1 MKRKLWEGA
10 MYLRKDY
17 MTEVSINE
25 KMNVN
30 NRNHK
35 KYRYLAK
42 TTGSSI
48 SNSITYIL
56 FLTKMQKGKPCQMD
70 LPSWKTISQQFR
82 TSDIYMSSYLHILH
96 YHLIAA
102 NTGT

>member
-1 MKRKLWEGA
+1 

-35 KYRYLAK
+35 KY
-42 TTGSSI
+42 S
-48 SNSITYIL
+48 
-56 FLTKMQKGKPCQMD
+56 
-70 LPSWKTISQQFR
+70 LPNTQAEADSRNLHISQK
-82 TSDIYMSSYLHILH
+82 
-96 YHLIAA
+96 
-102 NTGT
+102 

>member
-1 MKRKLWEGA
+1 

-42 TTGSSI
+42 TTTGSQFLLI
-48 SNSITYIL
+48 AYIL
-56 FLTKMQKGKPCQMD
+56 FLTKLQKGKPRKTD
-70 LPSWKTISQQFR
+70 LPSWKTISQVLNPLLKCWIHSRNQK
-82 TSDIYMSSYLHILH
+82 Y
-96 YHLIAA
+96 
-102 NTGT
+102 G

>member
-1 MKRKLWEGA
+1 LKRKLWEGE

-35 KYRYLAK
+35 KYRYLAMN
-42 TTGSSI
+42 TGSSI
-48 SNSITYIL
+48 SITSTYIA
-56 FLTKMQKGKPCQMD
+56 FLKKLQKRQTPEK
-70 LPSWKTISQQFR
+70 
-82 TSDIYMSSYLHILH
+82 
-96 YHLIAA
+96 
-102 NTGT
+102 